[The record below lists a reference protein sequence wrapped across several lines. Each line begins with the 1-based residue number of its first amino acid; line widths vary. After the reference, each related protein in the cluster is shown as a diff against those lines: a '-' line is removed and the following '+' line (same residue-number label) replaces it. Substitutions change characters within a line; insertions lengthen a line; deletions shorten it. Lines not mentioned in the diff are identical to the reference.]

1 MKNTEIAAYQYVH
14 SHYRITELPWDS
26 PWTWFFAFLA
36 VDFGYYWA
44 HRMSHGNVKEKKFE
58 DKNVFDL
65 RLLTCPTSLNLH

>member
-14 SHYRITELPWDS
+14 HHYRITELPWDS

-44 HRMSHGNVKEKKFE
+44 HRMGHGKFKYK
-58 DKNVFDL
+58 DINLFDL
-65 RLLTCPTSLNLH
+65 IIRQLLIAI